1 MATTKSAAADPKKK
15 YTCSRCNKTMSEI
28 KFYKHKDGTRDEM
41 CKECLCAHINNFK
54 PETFLW
60 ILERMDVPY
69 LPSEWNAL
77 RDKKYQEDPHKG
89 IGGTA
94 VMGKYLSKMKLNQW
108 KNPETGEQY
117 GWADSDFLQNK
128 LYGKEE
134 TEDEKE
140 EREARDK
147 ELKEAF
153 EAGTISEAE
162 YKTLLA
168 PTEPEVPAEAPVP
181 VFPDE
186 DLSFP
191 GSTAIDSQYM
201 SEDELPNPAADLTDE
216 DKIYLAM
223 KWGRLYTPNEWI
235 ILEQKYTEM
244 MNGFD
249 IQDPDTRNTL
259 ILMCKTDLKMNQALD
274 CGDIDGYQKLARV
287 SDSLRKS
294 GKFTAAQNKD
304 KDNEQIDCTGML
316 VAVCER
322 EGGFIPN
329 TLVDVDEDMIDISIK
344 DTQKYM
350 YNLITKDL
358 GFGQQIENYLK
369 KIQLEHENLDAD
381 INDEEDIDE
390 ITDENIAEYYERIQE
405 EKEEDSQVTQ
415 ETNAYDRKG

>member
-1 MATTKSAAADPKKK
+1 MAVTKNAAADPKKK

-28 KFYKHKDGTRDEM
+28 KFYKHKDGTRDDM

-117 GWADSDFLQNK
+117 GWNDSDFLQNK

-134 TEDEKE
+134 TEEEKE
-140 EREARDK
+140 AREAHDR

-168 PTEPEVPAEAPVP
+168 PFEPETPAEAPVLP
-181 VFPDE
+181 FPDE
-186 DLSFP
+186 DFGFP
-191 GSTAIDSQYM
+191 GAESFDSQYM
-201 SEDELPNPAADLTDE
+201 SEEELPDPAAELTID

-223 KWGRLYTPNEWI
+223 KWGRLYKPNEWV

-244 MNGFD
+244 MSGFD

-329 TLVDVDEDMIDISIK
+329 ELVDVKEDMIDVSIK

-369 KIQLEHENLDAD
+369 KIQLEHDNLEASEN
-381 INDEEDIDE
+381 EEVEE
-390 ITDENIAEYYERIQE
+390 ITDENIAEYYERIEE

-415 ETNAYDRKG
+415 ETNAYDRKVDD